1 MQAPEVPVLIIK
13 QQKQNWCTD
22 DNNKM
27 YLAVISFTQAIHS
40 AKSCPF
46 RSITGLSLK
55 CFTMLCQRV
64 KQWGPMTWHWA
75 ISQYNEGGPHP
86 QQQKPQQLW
95 KVSREH
101 EPPPRNPQSIVLHFP
116 LSWQGGWSCRAERQ
130 QQGGQS
136 SHWYGHMCSTLS
148 DLNSLFH
155 RTVYG
160 AVCKPWN
167 CQGWDISAVT
177 KTR

>member
-64 KQWGPMTWHWA
+64 EQWGPMTWHWA
-75 ISQYNEGGPHP
+75 ISQYNEEGPHP
-86 QQQKPQQLW
+86 QQQKPQHLW
-95 KVSREH
+95 KVQQRTWTTSKKSPEYRFAFPFELT
-101 EPPPRNPQSIVLHFP
+101 RRLKLQSWEAAAGGSEQSLIWAHVLHIIWP
-116 LSWQGGWSCRAERQ
+116 EQSLPQDSLWSSLQALELSGLGHFSC
-130 QQGGQS
+130 
-136 SHWYGHMCSTLS
+136 HK
-148 DLNSLFH
+148 D
-155 RTVYG
+155 
-160 AVCKPWN
+160 
-167 CQGWDISAVT
+167 
-177 KTR
+177 